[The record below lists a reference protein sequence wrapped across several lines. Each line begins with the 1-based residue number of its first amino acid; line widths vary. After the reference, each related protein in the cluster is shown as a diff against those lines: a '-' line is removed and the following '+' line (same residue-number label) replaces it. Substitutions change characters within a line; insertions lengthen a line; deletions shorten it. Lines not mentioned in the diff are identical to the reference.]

1 MYHNPVM
8 LKESIEA
15 LEIIADGVYV
25 DATFGGGGHSKE
37 ILKQLGGKGK
47 LIAIDQDE
55 EALKNASSDE
65 KLKLIHGNFRYLKN
79 YIEYL
84 NIGKLNGILADL
96 GVSSHH
102 FDTANRGFSYRFSG
116 KLDMRMNQN
125 SETDAISII
134 NSYSEADL
142 CDIFWKYGELQ
153 GARKLAKNIIKNREN
168 STIETVDEL
177 VNIVNEIFPENRRI
191 KTLSQVFQALR
202 IEVNDEL
209 KALEEFLLASVD
221 VLADGGNLVVISY
234 HSLEDRMVK
243 RIMKSGNLQGIVEK
257 DMYGKPLTPFKVISR
272 KVIVPCEDEIRENSR
287 AKAAK
292 LRIAKR
298 IINGN

>member
-8 LKESIEA
+8 LNESVEA

-37 ILKQLGGKGK
+37 ILKKISKNGK

-55 EALKNASSDE
+55 EALKNAFVSE

-84 NIGKLNGILADL
+84 NIGKVNGILADL

-102 FDTANRGFSYRFSG
+102 LDTEARGFSYRFSG
-116 KLDMRMNQN
+116 NLDMRMNQKA
-125 SETDAISII
+125 EKDAISII
-134 NSYSEADL
+134 NTYTETDL
-142 CDIFWKYGELQ
+142 CNIFWKFGELQ
-153 GARKLAKNIIKNREN
+153 GARKLAKSIIENREN
-168 STIETVDEL
+168 SKIETVDEL
-177 VNIVNEIFPENRRI
+177 VNIVNAIYPEHRRN
-191 KTLSQVFQALR
+191 KTLSQVFQSLR

-209 KALEEFLLASVD
+209 KALEEFLMASID
-221 VLADGGNLVVISY
+221 VLADGGILVVISY

-243 RIMKSGNLQGIVEK
+243 RIMKSGNLQGVVEK
-257 DMYGKPLTPFKVISR
+257 DMYGTPITPFKVISR
-272 KVIVPCEDEIRENSR
+272 KVVIPKEEEIRENSR

-292 LRIAKR
+292 LRIAQR
-298 IINGN
+298 IRNGN